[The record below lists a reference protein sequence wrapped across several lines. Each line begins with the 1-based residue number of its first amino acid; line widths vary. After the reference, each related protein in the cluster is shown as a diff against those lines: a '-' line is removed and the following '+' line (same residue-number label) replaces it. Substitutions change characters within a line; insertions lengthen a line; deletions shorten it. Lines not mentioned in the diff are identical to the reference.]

1 MRTARPAVSLY
12 PSFLHSGDVLRVLVR
27 AVTVQ
32 GWTDAEEELEGVA
45 EIIAVV
51 AVERIGA
58 VVDCGGSPAR
68 SNVRPTTQRSAFPK
82 SLRGKA
88 EVTSPASAEAPAWQ
102 ATDCTDNTDADVMH
116 GEQ

>member
-1 MRTARPAVSLY
+1 
-12 PSFLHSGDVLRVLVR
+12 
-27 AVTVQ
+27 VTVQ
-32 GWTDAEEELEGVA
+32 GWTDAEKELEGIA
-45 EIIAVV
+45 EVIAII

-58 VVDCGGSPAR
+58 IIDCGGSPAR

-102 ATDCTDNTDADVMH
+102 AMDCTDNTDADVMH